1 MKLINI
7 AKKSALLAV
16 AALAVTSCSH
26 DDLELYSGVPAAV
39 YIQMV
44 QTTDIY
50 GNPLSYTQTSGELSF
65 SNTNPSIT
73 SAYRSFTV
81 RLAGEVVDYDRPYKI
96 IVDPEK
102 TTALEG
108 VDYDLS
114 ENEFCI
120 KAGKASDQV
129 RVKVLRNER
138 FLKDTYTVSFQ
149 LLPNEY
155 FTLDIDH
162 YKNSSGWNVPGDDF
176 DATIYSVSFSE
187 KYTAP
192 SFWSRYEALFYGP
205 FTVKKFAQLN
215 EIMGWTAYD
224 WNYAGFSGFKV
235 QYGKLGYA
243 TTALR
248 NKLIEEAK
256 KGTPILDEDGQP
268 MQLADNTE
276 YYIDYSMYL

>member
-7 AKKSALLAV
+7 AKKTAFFTV

-26 DDLELYSGVPAAV
+26 DELELYSGVPAAV
-39 YIQMV
+39 YIQQV
-44 QTTDIY
+44 QSYDIY
-50 GNPLSYTQTSGELSF
+50 GNPLSYRQASAELSF

-73 SAYRSFTV
+73 SAYISFNV

-96 IVDPEK
+96 VVDPEK
-102 TTALEG
+102 TDALEG

-120 KAGKASDQV
+120 KAGKSSDQV

-138 FLKDTYTVSFQ
+138 LLTATYTVSFQ
-149 LLPNEY
+149 LEPNEN
-155 FTLDIDH
+155 FTLDINH
-162 YKNSSGWNVPGDDF
+162 YKNSSGWNVDGEEC

-192 SFWSRYEALFYGP
+192 NFWKTYQASYFGD
-205 FTVKKFAQLN
+205 FSVKKFALLN

-224 WNYAGFSGFKV
+224 WQYGGFSGFKV
-235 QYGKLGYA
+235 QYGKLDYA

-248 NKLIEEAK
+248 NRLIEEAK
-256 KGTPILDEDGQP
+256 KGTPILDEDGEP
-268 MQLADNTE
+268 MQLVGN
-276 YYIDYSMYL
+276 YVIDYSLYL